1 MANKGYS
8 VMQSLFSKLE
18 MVMLL
23 CLQQVYSFGYS
34 GNVKQTLVTV
44 THCVTV
50 TSATDLDSLS
60 FSLSEAYCSFSSANS
75 SSKFKDQ
82 QTKELISAQ
91 KMSHKQQQRP
101 ELPTVLLPGMRVNT
115 RYINSTRGTRW
126 KKRMP
131 PSGMHARPSFQAC
144 SVTGVHRHET
154 KPIFNQERTQSFDLK
169 TSSTCQD
176 TNTHIYVLASE
187 WIVTLK
193 QNKA

>member
-60 FSLSEAYCSFSSANS
+60 PSQKPTAASLLRTPAQNSRIGKQRSWLVLKRCHTNTTTKARVAYSTLTWHA
-75 SSKFKDQ
+75 SKYKV
-82 QTKELISAQ
+82 
-91 KMSHKQQQRP
+91 HKFNQRYMLKKKGCP
-101 ELPTVLLPGMRVNT
+101 SVACLPF
-115 RYINSTRGTRW
+115 I
-126 KKRMP
+126 
-131 PSGMHARPSFQAC
+131 SGMLRDRCDSC
-144 SVTGVHRHET
+144 LW
-154 KPIFNQERTQSFDLK
+154 DK
-169 TSSTCQD
+169 T
-176 TNTHIYVLASE
+176 NF
-187 WIVTLK
+187 
-193 QNKA
+193 